1 MAVIQFSTKSKT
13 TRKQR
18 EKQKDA
24 WEEYKAKY
32 GLVENKAKTYEIV
45 KTYTPTP
52 KFVRP
57 GSMDFKTIQSVDS
70 GGMTATKPSANVYTG
85 SKVIGIGTM
94 HKSNL
99 VPIFSEEA
107 AVDISKM
114 RRND

>member
-1 MAVIQFSTKSKT
+1 MTVIQFSTKAKT

-24 WEEYKAKY
+24 WEEYKAKH
-32 GLVENKAKTYEIV
+32 GLVENRARTDQILKP
-45 KTYTPTP
+45 YTPTP

-57 GSMDFKTIQSVDS
+57 GSMDFKTIRSVDS
-70 GGMTATKPSANVYTG
+70 GDMTATKPSANVYTG

-99 VPIFSEEA
+99 VPIFSEQA
-107 AVDISKM
+107 AIDISKM